1 MRSFFPRLIHITV
14 CIGVQ
19 VGLIGRQVGL
29 FIGGQV
35 GLIGGQVGLIGSRN
49 ISLILPF
56 RTMGKHPLF
65 SGTDRGRKSHLRD
78 EGQTRSF
85 TATMAVRV
93 RQPWGSFGFIGGQIH
108 SGDARDR
115 RLFE

>member
-1 MRSFFPRLIHITV
+1 MLPIMFRSMRNCTRHLLGLPTGAIN
-14 CIGVQ
+14 CIEQELDAQEV
-19 VGLIGRQVGL
+19 VE
-29 FIGGQV
+29 
-35 GLIGGQVGLIGSRN
+35 
-49 ISLILPF
+49 LILSF
-56 RTMGKHPLF
+56 RSMSKHPLF
-65 SGTDRGRKSHLRD
+65 SGTDRGRKSHLRY

-93 RQPWGSFGFIGGQIH
+93 RQPWGSFGFIGGQTH